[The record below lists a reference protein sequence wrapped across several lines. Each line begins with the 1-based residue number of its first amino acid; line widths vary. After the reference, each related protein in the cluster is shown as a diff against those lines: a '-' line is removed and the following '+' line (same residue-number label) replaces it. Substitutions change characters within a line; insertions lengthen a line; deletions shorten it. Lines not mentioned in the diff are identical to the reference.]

1 MHQVP
6 HLVTLLGEQ
15 HGQLQVTQGQVRE
28 AVGPSTSPLPHSFPE
43 TESARLILLSCY
55 SGSGGSDPAREQL
68 LRGAPQLFRTVSP
81 CFEMDFSPFLGL
93 EGQSYPVV
101 LRGLL

>member
-6 HLVTLLGEQ
+6 HLVTLLSEQ
-15 HGQLQVTQGQVRE
+15 HGQLQVARGQVRE
-28 AVGPSTSPLPHSFPE
+28 AVGPITAPLPHSFPE

-55 SGSGGSDPAREQL
+55 SGSGDPAREHL

-81 CFEMDFSPFLGL
+81 CFEMDFYPFGGL
-93 EGQSYPVV
+93 ERQTYPVV